1 MRSGNENH
9 PRAFALSDDGFL
21 AGEEVLAQLVDELA
35 EQLLLALGIV
45 VVVRQN
51 VAPDLDLLAGFQ
63 LEVRRKFSFL
73 GSTNGAM
80 GQLVLALHG
89 TAHAV
94 ESPISLLQHHDCQG
108 VSC

>member
-1 MRSGNENH
+1 M
-9 PRAFALSDDGFL
+9 
-21 AGEEVLAQLVDELA
+21 LAQLVDELA
-35 EQLLLALGIV
+35 KQLLLALGIV
-45 VVVRQN
+45 VVVRQD

-80 GQLVLALHG
+80 SQLVLALHG

-94 ESPISLLQHHDCQG
+94 ESHIGLLQHHDCQG